1 MYVASLPDG
10 SDQPYPTASPP
21 DVGSE
26 QVGSLRQRIRALLKW
41 PRISAGQF
49 EEHATA
55 LETML
60 NEEFPDAVSDSA
72 EPQQSLFFG
81 TPLPTLPPSDYVV
94 TAEVRTVLH
103 PAATSDELL
112 VRDYLVGAPP
122 TMPNF
127 EEILTITGNLT
138 VPGADLDAADR

>member
-1 MYVASLPDG
+1 
-10 SDQPYPTASPP
+10 
-21 DVGSE
+21 
-26 QVGSLRQRIRALLKW
+26 LLKW

-81 TPLPTLPPSDYVV
+81 TPLPTLPPGDYVV